1 VGGGGCDQGWKNK
14 SCNVEWSIME
24 LNQRIKP
31 SKESGTSLIE
41 LMIACL
47 VLMIG
52 VLGVVSLIPIAIA
65 ENGRNRQQS
74 NSTVIAQMVMEKLMS
89 VPATNTTV
97 LAISDCTP
105 TAFNVNTTG
114 GGASLLAS
122 GDVNFSAAAPAGY
135 SMNYTACGPVGGA
148 QSVYDVRWNIQTPSA
163 FVKLITVSARL
174 KGSGNNATLF
184 SLPVTIRSMSGQGS

>member
-1 VGGGGCDQGWKNK
+1 
-14 SCNVEWSIME
+14 ME
-24 LNQRIKP
+24 LNKRIKS

-52 VLGVVSLIPIAIA
+52 VMGVVSLIPIAIA

-74 NSTVIAQMVMEKLMS
+74 NSTVIAQMVMEKIMS
-89 VPATNTTV
+89 VPAGTATV
-97 LAISDCTP
+97 LSISDCTP
-105 TAFNVNTTG
+105 TAFSINTTG
-114 GGASLLAS
+114 SAGAGTGATLLAT

-148 QSVYDVRWNIQTPSA
+148 QSIYDVRWNIQTPST

-184 SLPVTIRSMSGQGS
+184 SLPVTIRSMAGQGS

>member
-1 VGGGGCDQGWKNK
+1 MELKKRNK
-14 SCNVEWSIME
+14 S
-24 LNQRIKP
+24 
-31 SKESGTSLIE
+31 SKERGTSLIE

-52 VLGVVSLIPIAIA
+52 VMGVVSLIPIAIA

-74 NSTVIAQMVMEKLMS
+74 NSTVISQMVMEKLLS
-89 VPATNTTV
+89 VPAGSTAALT
-97 LAISDCTP
+97 ISDCTP
-105 TAFNVNTTG
+105 TAFTVNTTG
-114 GGASLLAS
+114 GGAPLLAS

-148 QSVYDVRWNIQTPSA
+148 QSIYDVRWNIQTPST

-184 SLPVTIRSMSGQGS
+184 SLPVTIRSMAGQGS